1 MDGPLTQYSAV
12 DHVVHT
18 AGRAHDDLDAHLQA
32 PHVLPQVGAANAGVA
47 ADVHV
52 VAKRQHHFLDLRREA
67 RHSRDSQTHR

>member
-1 MDGPLTQYSAV
+1 MARLLTQYSAV

-32 PHVLPQVGAANAGVA
+32 PHVLSQVGAANAGVA

-52 VAKRQHHFLDLRREA
+52 VAKRQHHFLDLRRSKA
-67 RHSRDSQTHR
+67 FRRQPQ